1 MEDAGVTEVS
11 DGETIAEG
19 GTPVGVRLPGL
30 FIRSC
35 FICQVEDSA
44 AKGCDGNKGSQP
56 SQVNSSC
63 FFIPLIKILFSGYH
77 RDPVPVPRLF
87 QWLVICRG

>member
-30 FIRSC
+30 FIWSC

-44 AKGCDGNKGSQP
+44 DKGCDGNKGSQP

-63 FFIPLIKILFSGYH
+63 IFIPLSKILFSAHYQ
-77 RDPVPVPRLF
+77 VV
-87 QWLVICRG
+87 